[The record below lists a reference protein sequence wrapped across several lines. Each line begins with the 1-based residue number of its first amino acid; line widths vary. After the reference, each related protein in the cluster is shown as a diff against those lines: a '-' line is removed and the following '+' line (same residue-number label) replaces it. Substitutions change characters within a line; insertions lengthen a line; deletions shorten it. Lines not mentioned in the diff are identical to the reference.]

1 MFETWESNCQ
11 TGGGGPGFWRERIR
25 EGGEGKRRIGAKR
38 AKLRIQVGF
47 VSKTSAKKI
56 KNK

>member
-47 VSKTSAKKI
+47 VSKTSAKK
-56 KNK
+56 